1 MQSFRLHGNILPDSC
16 TLRKCAGQAQSP
28 HARESKEGGRGK
40 GGRGA
45 ARTELMARG
54 AEVRAENKA
63 AEDLKN
69 TEAQRGFY
77 PKTDFKGRDRGA

>member
-1 MQSFRLHGNILPDSC
+1 
-16 TLRKCAGQAQSP
+16 
-28 HARESKEGGRGK
+28 
-40 GGRGA
+40 
-45 ARTELMARG
+45 MARG